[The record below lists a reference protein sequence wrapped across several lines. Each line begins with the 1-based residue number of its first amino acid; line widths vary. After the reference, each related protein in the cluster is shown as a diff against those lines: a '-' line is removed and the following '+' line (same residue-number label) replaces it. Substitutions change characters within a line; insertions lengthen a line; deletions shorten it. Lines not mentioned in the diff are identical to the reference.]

1 MTRFVGID
9 PATHTGFVALDEK
22 GNVLRAKELTGVKS
36 DTPHMIRTLHDEI
49 WRHLYQDDL
58 VAIEGFA
65 LDAQDTNKVSSGCNW
80 AARMATDRKVGSFI
94 SPRPNQLKKFVNVTE
109 WEPDPD
115 RPGRK
120 RRLTGKA
127 VKKLV
132 MEQVELRWGY
142 KPPTDNIADAYVLA
156 KIAEAV
162 HDVKCIEENLSDYPP
177 YQQEVIKAII
187 DPSTVKKQKKSKPKT
202 NKRRGK
208 PAAADGH
215 THLTEQEFLF

>member
-9 PATHTGFVALDEK
+9 PATNTGFVALDEK

-80 AARMATDRKVGSFI
+80 AARMATDRKVGTFI
-94 SPRPNQLKKFVNVTE
+94 SPRPNQLKKFVDVSE
-109 WEPDPD
+109 WTGA
-115 RPGRK
+115 PGSKK
-120 RRLTGKA
+120 RLDGKA

-162 HDVKCIEENLSDYPP
+162 HDVKCIEENLGDYPP
-177 YQQEVIKAII
+177 YQQEVIMAII
-187 DPSTVKKQKKSKPKT
+187 DPSTVKKPKKTKPKT

-215 THLTEQEFLF
+215 THSTEQQFLF

>member
-9 PATHTGFVALDEK
+9 PATNTGFVALDEK

-80 AARMATDRKVGSFI
+80 AARMATDRKVGAFI
-94 SPRPNQLKKFVNVTE
+94 SPRPIQLKKFVDVSE

-115 RPGRK
+115 RPGKK

-127 VKKLV
+127 VKKMV

-162 HDVKCIEENLSDYPP
+162 HDVKCIEENLGDYPP
-177 YQQEVIKAII
+177 YQQEVIMAII
-187 DPSTVKKQKKSKPKT
+187 DPSTVKKPKKTKPKT

-215 THLTEQEFLF
+215 IHLAEQQFLF